1 MLRDGKRFV
10 VWTILGLSIL
20 PLLWACRSEI
30 VGQQSIQGSVKANG
44 TGGSAGPPDN
54 AVVVDEKETVQVVI
68 TSTPTPLPE
77 GGFVRRASYV
87 DAQTLNPILAD
98 DPGSIAFTSLMF
110 EGMIRVDPFTG
121 EWVPNLAESWT
132 VSPDG
137 RSYTFVL
144 REGLQWSDGEPIT
157 TEDFYYSYVALQSG
171 ELETTNAALVDN
183 IERIRVR
190 DDRTVVVTFA
200 EAGCTNLDSLQIG
213 WLPIHVLTD
222 DPKSYDWGRLA
233 QHEFNSAPTAF
244 SGPFVLG
251 TWERG
256 RQWMQLRNER
266 YWQGAPHLEGIITK
280 IVSGQAEMIQ
290 QLEAGGL
297 DVSSS
302 FDPQYLAAV
311 ESAPQLGLY
320 RFLGDEYE
328 FLGLQLGAPDD
339 PQPRLNADGTV
350 NTAHGEHPI
359 LGDKRVRQA
368 IAYALDVGELVD
380 EARLGE
386 GVPLAANVLPTVSW
400 AYNTDLAPRE
410 RDLEQARSLLESAGW
425 ALDERGK
432 VRVRDGQPLRLHLY
446 TNAGNAVRET
456 MARLIQAQLAEVGIA
471 VNVSTVEWDAFLEVL
486 YSQSFDMAL
495 VSWSNLGPY
504 PDDERFWTAAQD
516 VPGQGS
522 NFVSYYSP
530 EVERLYEEAHA
541 LTDCDQDARAEI
553 YRQIQVQLYED
564 QPYVWLDVP
573 RKLVAIDSRVGGVN
587 PGPWGTWYNVH
598 EWYIREEGGED
609 G

>member
-10 VWTILGLSIL
+10 IWIVLGLAIF

-30 VGQQSIQGSVKANG
+30 VGQQSIKANG
-44 TGGSAGPPDN
+44 SGAIADPPDS
-54 AVVVDEKETVQVVI
+54 AVVVNEKETVQVVI

-77 GGFVRRASYV
+77 GGFVKRATYV
-87 DAQTLNPILAD
+87 DAKTLNPILAD
-98 DPGSIAFTSLMF
+98 DPGSIAFVSLMF
-110 EGMIRVDPFTG
+110 EGMVRVDPFTG
-121 EWVPNLAESWT
+121 EWVPNLAQSWT
-132 VSPDG
+132 VSSDG
-137 RSYTFVL
+137 KSYTFVL
-144 REGLQWSDGEPIT
+144 RDGLQWSDGEPIT
-157 TEDFYYSYVALQSG
+157 AQDFYYSYTALQSG
-171 ELETTNAALVDN
+171 KLETANAALVDN

-200 EAGCTNLDSLQIG
+200 EADCANLDGLKIG

-222 DPKSYDWGRLA
+222 DPESYDWGQLA
-233 QHEFNSAPTAF
+233 LHEFNSAPTAF

-256 RQWMQLRNER
+256 RQWLQLRNER

-280 IVSGQAEMIQ
+280 VVSGQAEMIQ

-297 DVSSS
+297 DVGSG

-311 ESAPQLGLY
+311 ESAPQLRLY
-320 RFLGDEYE
+320 RFLSDEYE
-328 FLGLQLGAPDD
+328 FLGLQLGRPDD
-339 PQPRLNADGTV
+339 PQPRLAADDAL

-359 LGDKRVRQA
+359 LGDQRVRQA
-368 IAYALDVGELVD
+368 IAYALDVQELID

-400 AYNTDLAPRE
+400 AYNTDLSPRARDPE
-410 RDLEQARSLLESAGW
+410 RARSLLESAGW
-425 ALDERGK
+425 ALDKEGRA
-432 VRVRDGQPLRLHLY
+432 RVRDGQLLRLHLY
-446 TNAGNAVRET
+446 TNAGNVVRET
-456 MARLIQAQLAEVGIA
+456 MAALIQAQLAEVGIE
-471 VNVSTVEWDAFLEVL
+471 VDVSAVEWDAFLDVL
-486 YSQSFDMAL
+486 YGQAFDLAL

-530 EVERLYEEAHA
+530 EVEQLYEQAQA
-541 LTDCDQDARAEI
+541 LDDCDQDARAEI
-553 YRQIQVQLYED
+553 YRQIQAQLYED
-564 QPYVWLDVP
+564 QPYIWLDVP
-573 RKLVAIDSRVGGVN
+573 RKFVAIDSRVGGVN
-587 PGPWGTWYNVH
+587 PGPWSTWYNVQ
-598 EWYIREEGGED
+598 EWYIREDGGGD

>member
-1 MLRDGKRFV
+1 MLRDGKRFA
-10 VWTILGLSIL
+10 VWIVLGLSIL

-30 VGQQSIQGSVKANG
+30 VGQQSTQGSVEPNG
-44 TGGSAGPPDN
+44 SGATAAPPDG

-77 GGFVRRASYV
+77 GGFVRRATYV

-137 RSYTFVL
+137 KNYTFVL
-144 REGLQWSDGEPIT
+144 RDGLEWSDGEPIT
-157 TEDFYYSYVALQSG
+157 TQDFYYSYAALQSG
-171 ELETTNAALVDN
+171 KLETANASLVSN
-183 IERIRVR
+183 IEQIRVR
-190 DDRTVVVTFA
+190 DDRMVVVTFA
-200 EAGCTNLDSLQIG
+200 QADCANLDSLQIG

-222 DPKSYDWGRLA
+222 DPESYDWGQLA
-233 QHEFNSAPTAF
+233 LHEFNSAPTAF

-256 RQWMQLRNER
+256 RQWLQLRNER

-280 IVSGQAEMIQ
+280 VVSGQAEMIQ

-297 DVSSS
+297 DVGSD

-311 ESAPQLGLY
+311 ESAPQLRLY
-320 RFLGDEYE
+320 RFLGDEYD

-339 PQPRLNADGTV
+339 PQPRLAADGTI
-350 NTAHGEHPI
+350 NAAHGEHPI
-359 LGDKRVRQA
+359 LQDQRVRQA
-368 IAYALDVGELVD
+368 IAYALDVQELID
-380 EARLGE
+380 KARLGE

-410 RDLEQARSLLESAGW
+410 HDLERARSLLESAGW
-425 ALDERGK
+425 TLDQGAT
-432 VRVRDGQPLRLHLY
+432 VRARDGQPLRLHLY
-446 TNAGNAVRET
+446 TNAGNVVRET
-456 MARLIQAQLAEVGIA
+456 MAALIQAQLAEVGIA
-471 VNVSTVEWDAFLEVL
+471 VEVKAVEWDALLQVL
-486 YSQSFDMAL
+486 YGQSFDLAL
-495 VSWSNLGPY
+495 VSWSNLGPH

-522 NFVSYYSP
+522 NFISYYSP
-530 EVERLYEEAHA
+530 EVEQLYEQARA
-541 LTDCDQDARAEI
+541 LGDCDQDARAAI
-553 YRQIQVQLYED
+553 YRQIQAQLYED
-564 QPYVWLDVP
+564 QPYIWLDVP

-587 PGPWGTWYNVH
+587 PGPWSTWYNVH
-598 EWYIREEGGED
+598 EWYIRQ
-609 G
+609 